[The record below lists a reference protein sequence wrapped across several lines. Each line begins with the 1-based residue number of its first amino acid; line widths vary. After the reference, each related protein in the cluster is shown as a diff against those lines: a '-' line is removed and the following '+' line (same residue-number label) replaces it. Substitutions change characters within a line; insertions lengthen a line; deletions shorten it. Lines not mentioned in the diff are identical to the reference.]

1 MSRRFNRTSLVQSC
15 ASLVAASA
23 ALLGADVARAQVK
36 TFAAPF
42 LVQPLGAVAVGR
54 GETTVADSTLGTEAM
69 WWNPAGLAR
78 MRKREFAVH
87 YSQTLFS
94 NNLTLAYASPSSA
107 LGTIAVLGHIVNY
120 GDIPNTEGGSGTETG
135 ISTNRYYVL
144 IASYATPVGKRLS
157 FGLSAKNIRKS
168 FVECSGC
175 ENNEVG
181 NTSAIDF
188 GAQYIVPAK
197 FPVSLGASVRNLGP
211 KLQIRDAPQADP
223 LPRVIQAG
231 VQAKLPIAAL
241 EMNKTALQVMS
252 DVFLSPAYTSP
263 SIRFGADLTYHELYS
278 LRAGY
283 KYLSATD
290 GNEGGFTVGVGLKYN
305 TLQVNLARRF
315 DSSSNSGEVGAPT
328 YVSLRFVF

>member
-1 MSRRFNRTSLVQSC
+1 MNRRFNRESFLQSC
-15 ASLVAASA
+15 ASLAAA
-23 ALLGADVARAQVK
+23 ALTLIAGNSAHAQVNE
-36 TFAAPF
+36 FAAPF
-42 LVQPLGAVAVGR
+42 LLQPLGAVAVGR
-54 GETTVADSTLGTEAM
+54 GETTVADSTLGTESM

-107 LGTIAVLGHIVNY
+107 LGTIAVLGHMVDY
-120 GDIPNTEGGSGTETG
+120 GDIPTTEGSGAETG

-168 FVECSGC
+168 FVQCSGC
-175 ENNEVG
+175 ESNQTG
-181 NTSAIDF
+181 NTSAIDI
-188 GAQYIVPAK
+188 GAQYILPAK

-211 KLQIRDAPQADP
+211 KLQTKDELQADP

-241 EMNKTALQVMS
+241 ETNKTVLQVMS

-263 SIRFGADLTYHELYS
+263 SIRFGGDLTYHELYS

-305 TLQVNLARRF
+305 SLQVNLARRF
-315 DSSSNSGEVGAPT
+315 DSSPNSGEVGAPT